1 VFIPVVHEDD
11 RGFFKETYA
20 RNRYTEHGLPDTW
33 FQDSMSWSTRNV
45 LRGVHYDFRMA
56 KLVQCVRGRM
66 YDVIVDLRRESL
78 TYLKWQGFYLSE
90 SNHKQLFVPPGFGHS
105 FLALADEVAVT
116 YKNSVQYDP
125 SSEGGISWRNPQV
138 GIVWPLVGDVRMSA
152 KDAAV
157 PLDFLP

>member
-1 VFIPVVHEDD
+1 
-11 RGFFKETYA
+11 
-20 RNRYTEHGLPDTW
+20 
-33 FQDSMSWSTRNV
+33 MSWSTRNV

-90 SNHKQLFVPPGFGHS
+90 SNHQQLFVPPGFGHS
-105 FLALADEVAVT
+105 FLALADEVVVT

-138 GIVWPLVGDVRMSA
+138 GIVWPLLGNVRMSA

-157 PLDFLP
+157 PLEFLP